1 MLINMQMLQLNS
13 SDYKVPGE
21 NACRSIADTD
31 TDTAAAADTDTFDLD
46 FYVATARATTFG

>member
-31 TDTAAAADTDTFDLD
+31 TDTAAADTDTFDLD

>member
-1 MLINMQMLQLNS
+1 MQMPQLNS

-31 TDTAAAADTDTFDLD
+31 TDTDTAAADTDTFDLH
-46 FYVATARATTFG
+46 FYVATARATTFV

>member
-1 MLINMQMLQLNS
+1 MQMPQLNS

-31 TDTAAAADTDTFDLD
+31 TAAADTYTDTFDLH

>member
-1 MLINMQMLQLNS
+1 MQMLQLNS

-21 NACRSIADTD
+21 NACTSIADT
-31 TDTAAAADTDTFDLD
+31 AAADTDTFDLD

>member
-1 MLINMQMLQLNS
+1 MQMLQLNS

-31 TDTAAAADTDTFDLD
+31 TDTDTAAAADTDTFDLH

>member
-1 MLINMQMLQLNS
+1 MQMPQLNS

-31 TDTAAAADTDTFDLD
+31 TAAADTDTFDLH

>member
-1 MLINMQMLQLNS
+1 MQIPQLNS

-31 TDTAAAADTDTFDLD
+31 TAADTDTFDLH